1 MKKLQWWFRII
12 GVWYLLLGLMNIYMM
27 FLGSPDYL
35 AQNIPFPAD
44 ELAIRAFVD
53 GWSPFLFEMF
63 GIATF
68 ALWASRSPG
77 KHISAAL
84 LLVWLEFTHGV
95 LDDIFLIARGY
106 EASGYIGFIVI
117 HLIIIATGLVF
128 SRQVQADAPATQ
140 LGMAD

>member
-1 MKKLQWWFRII
+1 MKKLQWWFRIV

-35 AQNIPFPAD
+35 AQNIPFPTD
-44 ELAIRAFVD
+44 EWAIRAFVD

-68 ALWASRSPG
+68 ALWASRNPG
-77 KHISAAL
+77 KHIGATL

-95 LDDIFLIARGY
+95 LDDIFLIVRGY
-106 EASGYIGFIVI
+106 DAGGYIGFIVI
-117 HLIIIATGLVF
+117 HLIIIVTGMLFARRAQTQIV
-128 SRQVQADAPATQ
+128 PAQ
-140 LGMAD
+140 LAVGD

>member
-1 MKKLQWWFRII
+1 MKKLQWWFRIV
-12 GVWYLLLGLMNIYMM
+12 GGWYLLLGLMNIYMM
-27 FLGSPDYL
+27 FLGSQEYL
-35 AQNIPFPAD
+35 AQSIPFPAD
-44 ELAIRAFVD
+44 EWAVRAFVD

-63 GIATF
+63 GIAAF

-77 KHISAAL
+77 KHVSAAL

-117 HLIIIATGLVF
+117 HLIIIVTGLVF
-128 SRQVQADAPATQ
+128 SRQVLADAPALQ